1 MEIIKKYVKAV
12 NLMNEWIGRVDSV
25 VIIPL
30 VLITVY
36 EVVMRKFFNSPTIW
50 VFETSNQL
58 YALMFM
64 LGLGFALL
72 RGSHVNVD
80 IFYRFLSPKG
90 KAIADIIAFIVF
102 FFPFCLSV
110 LWFGTLFAAQS
121 WAILEVSQSVLRI
134 PLFPIKTIIPLMAI
148 TLLLQGTVVFIKRIY
163 LVAEGKELEV

>member
-12 NLMNEWIGRVDSV
+12 NIMNEWIGRVDAFI
-25 VIIPL
+25 IIPL

-58 YALMFM
+58 YAMLFM

-72 RGSHVNVD
+72 RGSHVNID

-90 KAIADIIAFIVF
+90 KAIADAIAFVVF

-121 WAILEVSQSVLRI
+121 WEIFEVSQSVLRI
-134 PLFPIKTIIPLMAI
+134 PLFPIKTIIPVMAL
-148 TLLLQGTVVFIKRIY
+148 TLLLQGTAIFIKRLY
-163 LVAEGKELEV
+163 LIFEGKELQV